1 MTLYDNIWQYM
12 TIYDN
17 IWRYMT
23 IYDNIWR
30 YMTKLD
36 LLSTETLSWYF
47 FLIVHLKSLFIIR
60 PSDKWWQFQTRY
72 HRPWFSIQ
80 SGLQLKLDSPQ
91 LRVRDFKLSIKLC
104 IFFAPCPDF
113 RGTWYT
119 SFKSHFCQIS
129 SFPPCWSCES
139 LFSTAYLCGPSQV
152 KSGFVHYALKATE
165 EGQKNKN
172 SRWGGNFELE
182 NEGGECVIV
191 VFFIIFF
198 VVFVVVVIVFVVVFF
213 VVVVFVVVVFVVVVF
228 LSLSSLLLW
237 FMLVWYF
244 DYSLHLCIAC
254 HTKSSHLLLPIS
266 ESKNI

>member
-1 MTLYDNIWQYM
+1 MTLYDNIWQQM
-12 TIYDN
+12 TLYDN
-17 IWRYMT
+17 IWRFMT

-60 PSDKWWQFQTRY
+60 PSDKWWQFKTRY

-104 IFFAPCPDF
+104 IFFALCPDF

-129 SFPPCWSCES
+129 SFLPCWSCES

-198 VVFVVVVIVFVVVFF
+198 VVFVVVVIVFVVL
-213 VVVVFVVVVFVVVVF
+213 VFVVLVFVVF
-228 LSLSSLLLW
+228 LSLSS
-237 FMLVWYF
+237 
-244 DYSLHLCIAC
+244 
-254 HTKSSHLLLPIS
+254 
-266 ESKNI
+266 